1 MCSKCSLELRLDRGT
16 LHGGHNYTVSCR
28 AVRESDAAQVA
39 SGSVALSVASK
50 GLEVKFPAREITYG
64 SDNAVLLD
72 GSLAADLGR
81 NSVLLLQNFNKTLSK
96 LYVYN

>member
-1 MCSKCSLELRLDRGT
+1 M
-16 LHGGHNYTVSCR
+16 SCR

-64 SDNAVLLD
+64 SENAVLLD

-81 NSVLLLQNFNKTLSK
+81 NSVLSRNFIHSQGLKCFMKRPAATPATLPQIPTAGA
-96 LYVYN
+96 

>member
-1 MCSKCSLELRLDRGT
+1 MLNHSIELRLDRGT

-39 SGSVALSVASK
+39 SGSVALSVAAK

-72 GSLAADLGR
+72 GSLAADLGCY
-81 NSVLLLQNFNKTLSK
+81 SALLRIFNKTLSK
-96 LYVYN
+96 LHIYN